1 MFKRIIAIS
10 ICAVLLTSCT
20 QPDRTVR
27 ILEDQGYTNIQ
38 TQPFGPVQLFQC
50 SEDDTFRTPFTAESS
65 TGRQVT
71 GVVCAGILKG
81 ATVRFD

>member
-1 MFKRIIAIS
+1 M
-10 ICAVLLTSCT
+10 
-20 QPDRTVR
+20 
-27 ILEDQGYTNIQ
+27 
-38 TQPFGPVQLFQC
+38 QLFQC

-71 GVVCAGILKG
+71 GVVCSGILKG